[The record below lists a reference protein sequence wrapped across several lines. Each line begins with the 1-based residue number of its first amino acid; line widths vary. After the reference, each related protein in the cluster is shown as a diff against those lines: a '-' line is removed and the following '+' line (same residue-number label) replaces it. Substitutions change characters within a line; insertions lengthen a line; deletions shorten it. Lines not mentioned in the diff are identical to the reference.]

1 MNTRRIASLGVL
13 VLLPPVVAALA
24 LQLGPSPVGW
34 DDLLDVLRG
43 DAALSTRQ
51 ILLDV
56 RLPRILLAA
65 VVGAAL
71 SCAGAAFQ
79 AILRNP
85 LADPYILGV
94 SGGAGLGAVLF
105 SSLAGTAVGSL
116 GRPVAAF
123 AGGMATLFVLFGL
136 ARARGRTGSTSLLL
150 VGVVLNAFYSA
161 VILFLMTRGD
171 RQQFESAL
179 SFLVGWIHPPEPA
192 MLVGVGAL
200 VLAGSGVLVL
210 HAHRLNLL
218 AFGDEAAETLG
229 IRVERTIWIVL
240 VAASVATAASVAFT
254 GLIGFV
260 GLIVPHLIRVGLG
273 ADHRVLLP
281 ASLFGGATFLI
292 VADTL
297 ARTVT
302 GQNEMPVGVVT
313 ALIGGPFFLALFL
326 RQVRG
331 GAS

>member
-1 MNTRRIASLGVL
+1 MTARRGGALVVL
-13 VLLPPVVAALA
+13 AVLPLAAAALA
-24 LQLGPSPVGW
+24 LQLGPSAVGW
-34 DDLLDVLRG
+34 TDVLDVLRG
-43 DAALSTRQ
+43 EAAPATRQ

-56 RLPRILLAA
+56 RLPRIVLAA
-65 VVGAAL
+65 IVGAAL
-71 SCAGAAFQ
+71 SCAGAGFQ

-105 SSLAGTAVGSL
+105 SALAGAAAGSM
-116 GRPVAAF
+116 GRPLAAF
-123 AGGMATLFVLFGL
+123 AGGVGTLLVLFGL

-161 VILFLMTRGD
+161 LILFLMTRGD

-192 MLVGVGAL
+192 ALLGVGSL
-200 VLAGSGVLVL
+200 VLAGAVALSL

-218 AFGDEAAETLG
+218 AFGEEAAEALG
-229 IRVERTIWIVL
+229 LRVERTIWLVL
-240 VAASVATAASVAFT
+240 VAASVATAASVAFA

-260 GLIVPHLIRVGLG
+260 GLIVPHLVRVVLG

-297 ARTVT
+297 ARTLT
-302 GQNEMPVGVVT
+302 GHNEMPVGVVT
-313 ALIGGPFFLALFL
+313 ALIGGPFFLVLFL

-331 GAS
+331 GA